1 MRISV
6 YIVTLLLSLPVSAV
20 IETYE
25 FSRPELEAR
34 YHRLVDELRCPKC
47 QNQTIADSNA
57 PISEDLRRR
66 LYQELEAGLTDDE
79 IIDGMVDRYGEFVRY
94 NPASDGV
101 TRWLWLAPWIFLAIG
116 GVVWVA
122 VTSGRSR
129 VKDTSSEHAND
140 IAALLQEKSE

>member
-1 MRISV
+1 MRFCI

-66 LYQELEAGLTDDE
+66 LYEELEAGLTDEE

-94 NPASDGV
+94 NPASDGA
-101 TRWLWLAPWIFLAIG
+101 TRWLWLAPWIFLGIG
-116 GVVWVA
+116 GVVWAA
-122 VTSGRSR
+122 VTSGRSK
-129 VKDTSSEHAND
+129 VNATSNEHAND
-140 IAALLQEKSE
+140 IAELLQEKSK

>member
-1 MRISV
+1 MRFCLGALV
-6 YIVTLLLSLPVSAV
+6 LLVAFPVFAV

-25 FSRPELEAR
+25 FSRPELEVR

-57 PISEDLRRR
+57 PISEDLRRK
-66 LYQELEAGLTDDE
+66 LYQELEAGLSDEE

-101 TRWLWLAPWIFLAIG
+101 TRWLWLAPWMFLG
-116 GVVWVA
+116 VGVVVWVA
-122 VTSGRSR
+122 VTFGRS
-129 VKDTSSEHAND
+129 KASDTDSEHASD
-140 IAALLQEKSE
+140 IAELLKEKPE

>member
-1 MRISV
+1 MRLHLTVIVLLISM
-6 YIVTLLLSLPVSAV
+6 PVLAV

-25 FSRPELEAR
+25 FSRPELEVR

-66 LYQELEAGLTDDE
+66 LYQELEAGLTDEE
-79 IIDGMVDRYGEFVRY
+79 IVDGMVARYGEFVRY

-101 TRWLWLAPWIFLAIG
+101 TRWLWLAPWIFLGIG
-116 GVVWVA
+116 GAIWVA
-122 VTSGRSR
+122 VTLSRSATKET
-129 VKDTSSEHAND
+129 VSEHASD
-140 IAALLQEKSE
+140 IAELLKDQSE